1 MRYPRAKRSAALG
14 ASPRFFPTVAWPS
27 EAVRV
32 GDDSITFIQKR
43 VADPFYSP
51 KGGRRSVSVCS
62 VYSVCSV
69 VQRQEIGDSPRAIE
83 EALLIQSKP
92 KRSVLRGLG

>member
-14 ASPRFFPTVAWPS
+14 ASPRFFPTVARPS

-32 GDDSITFIQKR
+32 GDESITFIQKR
-43 VADPFYSP
+43 VADPFYRP
-51 KGGRRSVSVCS
+51 R
-62 VYSVCSV
+62 
-69 VQRQEIGDSPRAIE
+69 GDPFPCVPCVPWFKDEKPAIAPARWR

-92 KRSVLRGLG
+92 KRSVLPGLG